1 MSKEFL
7 VGVYKEVG
15 KNPDIIKIKN
25 QKDYLERLVNGE
37 YTTLDYDDYV
47 IIYKKKSDNLLAN
60 VYVDRYSKMGI
71 SIKGKLFIVG
81 KDKNGNFISLNK
93 DQFLRCTKFLVKES
107 FNYKNFDEYGRY
119 IPKSKRNS
127 KKLFDNKNNLNKI
140 MPNLSENKKSEFNK
154 QITNETING
163 NKISDE
169 QTLKMILKI
178 LFTLLEFVK
187 DTLEDS
193 SDEQI

>member
-25 QKDYLERLVNGE
+25 QKDYLERLVDGE

-60 VYVDRYSKMGI
+60 VYVDRYSKIGM
-71 SIKGKLFIVG
+71 SIKGKLFVIS
-81 KDKNGNFISLNK
+81 KDEKGNFISLNK
-93 DQFLRCTKFLVKES
+93 DQFLRCTKFLVQES
-107 FNYKNFDEYGRY
+107 FNYKNFDEHGRY
-119 IPKSKRNS
+119 IPKSKRNA
-127 KKLFDNKNNLNKI
+127 KMRFNNQNNLTKDKSNS
-140 MPNLSENKKSEFNK
+140 NENIKSDIN
-154 QITNETING
+154 QQTSTNESIAQL
-163 NKISDE
+163 NKLSDE
-169 QTLKMILKI
+169 QTLKMILKL

-187 DTLEDS
+187 DKLEDS
-193 SDEQI
+193 SDE

>member
-1 MSKEFL
+1 MNKEFL

-15 KNPDIIKIKN
+15 KKPDIIKIKN
-25 QKDYLERLVNGE
+25 QKVYLERLVDGE

-47 IIYKKKSDNLLAN
+47 IVYKKKSDNLLAN

-71 SIKGKLFIVG
+71 SIKGKLFIIG

-107 FNYKNFDEYGRY
+107 FDYKNFDEYGRY

-127 KKLFDNKNNLNKI
+127 KKLFDNKNNLNKN
-140 MPNLSENKKSEFNK
+140 MSNLNENIKSDINH
-154 QITNETING
+154 QTSTNESNVQVD
-163 NKISDE
+163 KISNE

-193 SDEQI
+193 SDE

>member
-1 MSKEFL
+1 MSEYL
-7 VGVYKEVG
+7 VGVYKKVG
-15 KNPDIIKIKN
+15 KKPDIIKIKN
-25 QKDYLERLVNGE
+25 QKYYLERLVDGE

-47 IIYKKKSDNLLAN
+47 IVYKKKSDNLLAN
-60 VYVDRYSKMGI
+60 VYVDRCSKMGI
-71 SIKGKLFIVG
+71 SIRGKLFIVG
-81 KDKNGNFISLNK
+81 KDKKGNLISLNK

-127 KKLFDNKNNLNKI
+127 KKLFDNKNNSNKNMSNLN
-140 MPNLSENKKSEFNK
+140 ENIKSDINH
-154 QITNETING
+154 QTSTNESIVQVD
-163 NKISDE
+163 KISNE

-193 SDEQI
+193 SDE

>member
-25 QKDYLERLVNGE
+25 QKDYLEKLVDGE
-37 YTTLDYDDYV
+37 YTTLEYDDYV

-60 VYVDRYSKMGI
+60 VYVDRYSKIGI
-71 SIKGKLFIVG
+71 SIKGKLFVIG
-81 KDKNGNFISLNK
+81 KDEKGNFISLNK
-93 DQFLRCTKFLVKES
+93 DQFLRCTKFLVQES
-107 FNYKNFDEYGRY
+107 FNYKNFDEQGRY
-119 IPKSKRNS
+119 IPKSKRNA
-127 KKLFDNKNNLNKI
+127 KKRFNNQNNLIKDRS
-140 MPNLSENKKSEFNK
+140 NLNENIKSDINK
-154 QITNETING
+154 QTLTNDVQID
-163 NKISDE
+163 KLSDE

-193 SDEQI
+193 SDE

>member
-25 QKDYLERLVNGE
+25 QKNYLERLVNGE

-154 QITNETING
+154 QITNETINV

>member
-1 MSKEFL
+1 MSEYL
-7 VGVYKEVG
+7 VGVYKKVG
-15 KNPDIIKIKN
+15 KKPDIIKIKN
-25 QKDYLERLVNGE
+25 QKDYLERLVDGE

-47 IIYKKKSDNLLAN
+47 IVYKKKSDNLLAN
-60 VYVDRYSKMGI
+60 VYVDRCSKMGI
-71 SIKGKLFIVG
+71 SIRGKLFIVG
-81 KDKNGNFISLNK
+81 KDKKGNLISLNK

-127 KKLFDNKNNLNKI
+127 KKLFDNKNNLNKN
-140 MPNLSENKKSEFNK
+140 MSNLNENVKSDINH
-154 QITNETING
+154 QPSTNESIVQVD
-163 NKISDE
+163 KISNE

-193 SDEQI
+193 SDE